1 MTPTWDPSNG
11 RLVRPRT
18 DAERERARRLVARGR
33 IVPIVPGV
41 YAPAAAEPSL
51 ALKIAAVRWIDPAAV
66 VTRHAAAKVWWPQL
80 EVPVLTVRRS
90 THAAPL
96 AGFAWERRALPAE
109 LITHHGE
116 VQIAAPALTVVDL
129 IPELGGAV
137 IDEALRRGAVTVE
150 GLRRALALTPG
161 RRGNALRR
169 ELIEDSRDR
178 PWSEAERGLHR
189 ILRAAPLGRPFLT
202 NHPVALTA
210 GGIALLDVAIPPLL
224 LGIEVDGYAF
234 HGDRTAFEHDRA
246 RDSDLAAQGWWVLR
260 FSAAFVERQPGE
272 VRRRILA
279 AVALREAQARWAQP
293 PRT

>member
-1 MTPTWDPSNG
+1 MTNTWDPSQG

-18 DAERERARRLVARGR
+18 DAERERARRLVRQGR

-41 YAPAAAEPSL
+41 YAPADAEPSL
-51 ALKIAAVRWIDPAAV
+51 ALKVAAVRWLDPAAV

-96 AGFAWERRALPAE
+96 AGFVWERRAIHGE

-116 VQIAAPALTVVDL
+116 VPIASPALTVVDL

-137 IDEALRRGAVTVE
+137 IDEALRRGAVTLDA
-150 GLRRALALTPG
+150 LRRALALTPG
-161 RRGNALRR
+161 RPGNAVRR

-189 ILRAAPLGRPFLT
+189 ILRAAPLGHRFLT
-202 NHPVALTA
+202 NHPVALTS
-210 GGIALLDVAIPPLL
+210 GGIALLDVAIPSLL
-224 LGIEVDGYAF
+224 LGVEVDGYAF
-234 HGDRTAFEHDRA
+234 HGDRVAFEHDRA

-279 AVALREAQARWAQP
+279 AIACRDAAGARAA
-293 PRT
+293 